1 MLMPVAMRVASAV
14 VTQVS
19 LHNCMHVHMLMPVG
33 MRVASA
39 VVTRASY
46 HDTSI
51 ALQIGSVC
59 TGSYGQ

>member
-1 MLMPVAMRVASAV
+1 
-14 VTQVS
+14 
-19 LHNCMHVHMLMPVG
+19 MHVHMLMPVA